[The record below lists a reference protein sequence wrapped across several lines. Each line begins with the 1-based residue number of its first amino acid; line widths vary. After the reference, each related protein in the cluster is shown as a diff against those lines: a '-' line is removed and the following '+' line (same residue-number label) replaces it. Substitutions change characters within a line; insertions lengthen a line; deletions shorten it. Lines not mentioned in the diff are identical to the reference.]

1 MNTVASRASSS
12 SQQMRAPQVTDIPS
26 QKRAF
31 GVMSKDTEILT
42 TTRQLQQSNRELD
55 QKRLKIAPLKR
66 SLVR

>member
-12 SQQMRAPQVTDIPS
+12 SEQIRSLQATDIPV

-31 GVMSKDTEILT
+31 GVMSKDTEIST
-42 TTRQLQQSNRELD
+42 TSRQPQQSNRELD

-66 SLVR
+66 SVVR